1 MKDFDDEYKEV
12 WAEAMK
18 EQEAYDNE
26 VSRINNRIIKILT
39 AIKGK
44 AFAKSL
50 KLALSEWECSGAL
63 KIVRKVHGQWQNENF
78 GSIKKACIDQSSFGD
93 SGDSFYGNCY
103 VEIRK
108 ATLIKPA
115 LYLKCPFST

>member
-1 MKDFDDEYKEV
+1 MKEFDQEYQEMME
-12 WAEAMK
+12 EAMK
-18 EQEAYDNE
+18 DQIAYDQE
-26 VSRINNRIIKILT
+26 VSRINNRIIKVLDSV
-39 AIKGK
+39 KGK
-44 AFAKSL
+44 KFSNSL
-50 KLALSEWECSGAL
+50 KLALNEWECSGAL
-63 KIVRKVHGQWQNENF
+63 KIVRKVYGNWQSENF

-108 ATLIKPA
+108 ATLVKPA